1 MPRPRKSDSRWE
13 GHQHFAL
20 SLVLTRN
27 RSIVFG
33 LPTRLLPPRPLA
45 VAPVGRGV
53 AAETTGA
60 APTGV
65 GVARRRQQKA
75 GGNRTGR
82 RRAPPEPQTRHG
94 RVAGVAKRGMVT
106 RFGWS
111 ERHHQTAA
119 STTAPS

>member
-13 GHQHFAL
+13 GDQHFAL

-82 RRAPPEPQTRHG
+82 RR
-94 RVAGVAKRGMVT
+94 VAGVAKRGMVT